1 MNTKYL
7 CFPLPLHRNQETMT
21 KHAIYPL
28 LFLSF
33 ILLFSCNSPQ
43 KNAESEFVEI
53 TPKDPVLLFDIPID
67 SFLVIK
73 ESVKRNQNLSDI
85 LLKQNVSYAR
95 ISQLVDVAK
104 PVCDVRKMR
113 AGNTYYLFKDRDSLA
128 TLRYFAY
135 EKNRVEYVVFD
146 LRDTLKASAGKKEV
160 IRILDTIEGTVNSS
174 LWNALADQKANT
186 ELANELSDIYSWTI
200 DFFGIQKGD
209 TFRIYYEQLVVD
221 ADTFG
226 IGKVFAARFN
236 HIGADYNAYFF
247 VQDSLGEYFDE
258 EGKSLRKTFLKA
270 PLKFKR
276 VSSRFSNN
284 RMHPILK
291 IRRPH
296 HGIDYAAASGTP
308 VQTIGDGVV
317 VKKAYQKGGGGYYIT
332 IKHNGT
338 YSTTYMHLR
347 GYAKGIAVGKK
358 LIQGDVIGYVGS
370 TGLSSGPH
378 LDFRVYKNGR
388 AIDPLKMKSPSAKP
402 VDTAYLKEFY
412 HLRDSLNLVL
422 SPR

>member
-1 MNTKYL
+1 MTKYS
-7 CFPLPLHRNQETMT
+7 F
-21 KHAIYPL
+21 YPF

-33 ILLFSCNSPQ
+33 IFLFSCNSPQ
-43 KNAESEFVEI
+43 KNSETELVEI
-53 TPKDPVLLFDIPID
+53 LPKDPVLLFDIPID

-85 LLKQNVSYAR
+85 LLNQNVSYAR
-95 ISQLVDVAK
+95 ISQLVEVAK

-113 AGNTYYLFKDRDSLA
+113 AGNTYYLFKDRDSLG
-128 TLRYFAY
+128 TLRYLAY
-135 EKNRVEYVVFD
+135 EKNRVEYVIFD
-146 LRDTLKASAGKKEV
+146 LRDTMKASAGRKEV

-174 LWNALADQKANT
+174 LWNALADQNANT

-209 TFRIYYEQLVVD
+209 TFRIYYEQFVVD

-226 IGKVFAARFN
+226 IGKVYAARFN
-236 HIGADYNAYFF
+236 HINYDYNAYFF
-247 VQDSLGEYFDE
+247 EQDSIGEYFDE

-276 VSSRFSNN
+276 VSSRFSNS
-284 RMHPILK
+284 RMHPVLK

-296 HGIDYAAASGTP
+296 HGVDYAAASGTP

-317 VKKAYQKGGGGYYIT
+317 VKKAYQSGGGGNYLT

-338 YSTTYMHLR
+338 YSTSYMHLQ
-347 GYAKGIAVGKK
+347 GYAKGISVGKK
-358 LIQGDVIGYVGS
+358 LKQGDLIGYVGT

-378 LDFRVYKNGR
+378 LDFRVYKNGQ

-402 VDTAYLKEFY
+402 VDSLYLQKFFA
-412 HLRDSLNLVL
+412 LRDSMNGILY
-422 SPR
+422 PIRK